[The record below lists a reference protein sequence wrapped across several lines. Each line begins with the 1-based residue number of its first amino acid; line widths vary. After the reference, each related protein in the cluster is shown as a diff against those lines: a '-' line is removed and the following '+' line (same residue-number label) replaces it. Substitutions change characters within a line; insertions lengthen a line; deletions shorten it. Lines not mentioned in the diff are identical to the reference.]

1 MYYVSCFLMA
11 SKKKIG
17 SICLWP
23 PNSFTLGF
31 SSVIYRTVYRAVVE
45 AKGIVTRVLLNYCHL
60 KHLFAKIENAR
71 EKI

>member
-1 MYYVSCFLMA
+1 MPIYDLSYSQVIIFIFSFLHRMYYVLCFFMT

-17 SICLWP
+17 SICLRP

-45 AKGIVTRVLLNYCHL
+45 AKGIRGFY
-60 KHLFAKIENAR
+60 
-71 EKI
+71 